1 MAIDEVLNSPWIRK
15 HDRPGTA
22 RTAAKILYPRSLQD
36 LIQICS
42 TRVPGTHLRAAGSHW
57 ALSPAAVS
65 DDVFIETHDPGG
77 DFAAMGR
84 ILRNVVPG
92 CLSASFL
99 KAMAGRHP
107 ARFLNDE
114 RLDDQTNYLVH
125 IETGKRIY
133 QLYAELDQGE
143 ESNPDSLASVLERDH
158 GNREY
163 RGPWAFRTLGGSG
176 GQTVF
181 GALTTG
187 THGGDH
193 RLPPIADDVAALHLV
208 TDGGRHYW
216 IEPEAQPEDAQLTDD
231 DLLIATFGGLGNFE
245 IIRND
250 EIFNAVLVSAGRF
263 GIVYSVVLRAVR
275 QYMLHEERRL
285 AVWQDADGVPGVRSM
300 VGNPASALY
309 SRRFLQ
315 VALCMTPH
323 HNFQRN
329 LVGVTKRWN
338 VLPGP
343 DPDGVG
349 PSGRAERVGRILNDL
364 DPFIGGPRFEFAG
377 TSHSYSPDED
387 DPDAAAPPNF
397 LERACAHADFIEG
410 VIATAIQEVE
420 EFLESG
426 EVIAGTAIAELI
438 APGAAGLLLLSRGL
452 LEILKLLKDFLDAWN
467 HDENHRLGE
476 TMDDLKDVLLG
487 RADPE
492 ERAAGVFV
500 WQLIGNKI
508 FSREQKKL
516 DYDAISYAVMDR
528 HDYRDLS
535 CNVNVDSIEVFF
547 DATDPML
554 LAFVD
559 ALLEYEN
566 RQEKFEGRTFVGYI
580 SLRFTGRTRAS
591 LGVSRHRVTCAVE
604 VAGLKDVSGVTELID
619 FAIGMSMNRNFRS
632 VLHWGQRNEAD
643 VATTEDRFGWS
654 QPSGGDL
661 GAWRRSLDRLTD
673 GGALDGFSSAFTRR
687 TGLEVT

>member
-1 MAIDEVLNSPWIRK
+1 MAIDEVVNAPWIRK

-22 RTAAKILYPRSLQD
+22 RTAARILYPRSLQD
-36 LIQICS
+36 LIKICS
-42 TRVPGTHLRAAGSHW
+42 TRLPGTHLRAAGSHW

-65 DDVFIETHDPGG
+65 DGVFIETHDPGG
-77 DFAAMGR
+77 DFAAMGCT
-84 ILRNVVPG
+84 LRNVVPR
-92 CLSASFL
+92 CLSVSFL
-99 KAMAGRHP
+99 QAMAGRHP
-107 ARFLNDE
+107 ARFVDDE

-143 ESNPDSLASVLERDH
+143 ESDPDSLASVLERDY

-163 RGPWAFRTLGGSG
+163 RGPWAFRTLGGAG

-193 RLPPIADDVAALHLV
+193 LLPPIADDVAALHLV

-216 IEPEAQPEDAQLTDD
+216 IEPDVQPEGVPLTDD
-231 DLLIATFGGLGNFE
+231 AALIATFGGVGRFD

-250 EIFNAVLVSAGRF
+250 EVFNAVLVSAGRF

-285 AVWQDADGVPGVRSM
+285 AVWQDVDGTPGVRSM

-315 VALCMTPH
+315 AVVCMTPH
-323 HNFQRN
+323 HNQQRH

-338 VLPGP
+338 VAPGP
-343 DPDGVG
+343 GPGSAD
-349 PSGRAERVGRILNDL
+349 PSGRAERVGKILHAF

-377 TSHSYSPDED
+377 TSHSYSPDPKN
-387 DPDAAAPPNF
+387 PDAAAPPSF

-410 VIATAIQEVE
+410 VIATVIEDIG
-420 EFLESG
+420 EFLDSG
-426 EVIAGTAIAELI
+426 EVVAGTAIAELI

-452 LEILKLLKDFLDAWN
+452 LAILKLLKDFLDAWDN
-467 HDENHRLGE
+467 EEDHRLGE
-476 TMDDLKDVLLG
+476 TMNDLKGALLG

-492 ERAAGVFV
+492 ERAAGVFA
-500 WQLIGNKI
+500 WQFIGNKI
-508 FSREQKKL
+508 FSSEQKAL

-559 ALLEYEN
+559 ALLAYEIW
-566 RQEKFEGRTFVGYI
+566 QEREGRTFIGYI
-580 SLRFTGRTRAS
+580 SLRFTARTRAS
-591 LGVSRHRVTCAVE
+591 LGMSRYPLTCAVE

-619 FAIGMSMNRNFRS
+619 FAIGLSMNRNFPS
-632 VLHWGQRNEAD
+632 VLHWGQRNETD
-643 VATTEDRFGWS
+643 VVTTEDRFGWS

-661 GAWRRSLDRLTD
+661 GAWRRSLHLLTD
-673 GGALDGFSSAFTRR
+673 AGALDGFSSAFTRR
-687 TGLEVT
+687 TGLEIT